1 MIESSNIPEAFSEHA
16 KSIMTLRSGKVI
28 KHTSKIN
35 ETDPKPLTEAKSPKN
50 KEDLKI
56 ENKQTAPESSYLPKA
71 PFLDAL
77 KAPIPADKKGGKLD
91 EMLEL
96 FKQVQINLPL
106 LDAIK
111 QVPAYAKFLKDL
123 CIQNVNLDH
132 KFQRKYASLNRLVLS
147 SSMPLLQSLRTQE
160 PPSFPV
166 L

>member
-1 MIESSNIPEAFSEHA
+1 MIESSNTPEAFSEHA

-28 KHTSKIN
+28 EHTSKTN
-35 ETDPKPLTEAKSPKN
+35 ETDPKPLTKAKSPKN

-56 ENKQTAPESSYLPKA
+56 EKEPTAPESSYLPKA
-71 PFLDAL
+71 PFSDAL

-123 CIQNVNLDH
+123 CTQKH
-132 KFQRKYASLNRLVLS
+132 KSRSQIPKKVHL
-147 SSMPLLQSLRTQE
+147 TE
-160 PPSFPV
+160 
-166 L
+166 